1 MRILFALLLSLAAP
15 CAVQAAGIALLVDT
29 AQLAEAL
36 KSGQPCCVIDARSEG
51 PRKQNAIPFSVP
63 YRDSMMVAAATF
75 ALVIADNDQ
84 RALDVARGLAVLNK
98 GRIFALKGGFAA
110 WQEIL
115 GGGTGGTPMPKGFT
129 IPSNT
134 CEQGKPLHEFK

>member
-1 MRILFALLLSLAAP
+1 MRILLTLLLLVTAP
-15 CAVQAAGIALLVDT
+15 CAALAAGIALLVDT
-29 AQLAEAL
+29 TQLTEAL

-63 YRDSMMVAAATF
+63 FRDGMMIAATTY

-110 WQEIL
+110 WQETL
-115 GGGTGGTPMPKGFT
+115 GGGAGGTAMPKGFV

-134 CEQGKPLHEFK
+134 CEQGKALHEFK